1 MKVTLICIGK
11 TDDSYIQEG
20 CVVYIKRLQHYFKT
34 EVSIIP
40 DLKNVHKMDVQERK
54 KKEGHL
60 ILKQIEKSD
69 TVILLDEK
77 GKEFSS
83 RAFAEDIQKKM
94 NSGAKRVVFVIGGAF
109 GFSEELYQRST
120 GKLSLSKMTFSHQMV
135 RLFFLEQLYRANTIL
150 NNEPYHND

>member
-11 TDDSYIQEG
+11 TDDKYIQEG
-20 CVVYIKRLQHYFKT
+20 CEVYIKRLQHYFKT

-40 DLKNVHKMDVQERK
+40 DLKNVHKMDTQERK
-54 KKEGHL
+54 KKECQL
-60 ILKQIEKSD
+60 ILKQIETSD

-83 RAFAEDIQKKM
+83 RAFAQDIQKKM

-109 GFSEELYQRST
+109 GFSDQMYQRAT

>member
-11 TDDSYIQEG
+11 TDDKYIQEG
-20 CVVYIKRLQHYFKT
+20 CEVYIKRLQHYFKT

-40 DLKNVHKMDVQERK
+40 DLKNVHKMDTQERK
-54 KKEGHL
+54 KKEGQL

-77 GKEFSS
+77 GKEFTS
-83 RAFAEDIQKKM
+83 RQFAQDIQKKM

-109 GFSEELYQRST
+109 GFSDEMYQRAT

>member
-11 TDDSYIQEG
+11 TDDKYIQEG
-20 CVVYIKRLQHYFKT
+20 CEVYIKRLQHYFKT

-40 DLKNVHKMDVQERK
+40 DLKNVHKMDTQERK
-54 KKEGHL
+54 KKECQL
-60 ILKQIEKSD
+60 ILKQIETSD

-83 RAFAEDIQKKM
+83 RAFAQDIQKKM

-109 GFSEELYQRST
+109 GFSDEMYQRAT

>member
-11 TDDSYIQEG
+11 TDDKYIQEG
-20 CVVYIKRLQHYFKT
+20 CDVYIKRLQHYFKT

-40 DLKNVHKMDVQERK
+40 DLKNVHKMDIQERK
-54 KKEGHL
+54 KKEGQL
-60 ILKQIEKSD
+60 ILKQLEKSD
-69 TVILLDEK
+69 SVILLDEK

-83 RAFAEDIQKKM
+83 RTFAQDLQKKM
-94 NSGAKRVVFVIGGAF
+94 NSGTKRIVFVIGGAF
-109 GFSEELYQRST
+109 GFSDEMYKRST
-120 GKLSLSKMTFSHQMV
+120 GKLSLSKMTFSHQMI